1 MLAVVVEVVI
11 DMEVVV
17 EVAVVLMDRV
27 ETYQD
32 VDLVGIGM

>member
-1 MLAVVVEVVI
+1 VEVVI